1 MPMVGEVQTVHRT
14 LGVPWWSELAMGRRA
29 SLDDRRAAAESVSGK
44 AKGSCL
50 LDGFDG
56 SEFARRARACGVFSQ
71 RRIRRGVHTDGSDRD
86 VGIYT
91 ICFCH
96 LWFGLFGRFPLVASR
111 RLNSRRSRRRV
122 ILGLCL
128 RALCDAGFRWPTK
141 CKGSIDREVWC
152 ETPILKTL
160 ELPSGCQPVY
170 PSPVRALRCAAVGNC
185 CDPAYLR

>member
-44 AKGSCL
+44 AKGPCF

-111 RLNSRRSRRRV
+111 RLNSRRYRRRV
-122 ILGLCL
+122 ILGLCEV
-128 RALCDAGFRWPTK
+128 RSCATQDSVGRRVQ
-141 CKGSIDREVWC
+141 GRIDRAVWC

-170 PSPVRALRCAAVGNC
+170 SPVRALRCAAVGNC

>member
-122 ILGLCL
+122 ILGIGLCATQDSVGRRSAREHRPRGL
-128 RALCDAGFRWPTK
+128 VRNTHPENTGAAVRLPAGVPQSRP
-141 CKGSIDREVWC
+141 GI
-152 ETPILKTL
+152 
-160 ELPSGCQPVY
+160 
-170 PSPVRALRCAAVGNC
+170 ALRCC
-185 CDPAYLR
+185 WKLL